1 MVRRA
6 PTRTA
11 RELARRAGRQQGL
24 LGGHPLRRS
33 DRRAHGLA
41 DLLIRD
47 RRGGARGAGRRT
59 ARGPQD
65 DARDR
70 PPSPH
75 RAPQDLHE
83 EVLRTWRGGL
93 RGLHPRR
100 RPVGARPRAAHRR
113 VRLRLRDQPRTAD
126 PVPVLDLHGAA
137 RGRARADPLGRQ
149 DDREP
154 GPGAVGRGARP
165 GGHRGVPPAAVP
177 LPRRVRGVGL
187 RGPPEGAPPEGA
199 DRRRHLRAHHG
210 AERGAAERPRVPQLL
225 LAPDD
230 RRATRRRGTPSPPA
244 CWP

>member
-6 PTRTA
+6 PARTA

-24 LGGHPLRRS
+24 LGGHPLRRP
-33 DRRAHGLA
+33 DRRPHGLA
-41 DLLIRD
+41 DLLVRD
-47 RRGGARGAGRRT
+47 RRGGARGAGRRA

-65 DARDR
+65 HARDR
-70 PPSPH
+70 SAAPH

-83 EVLRTWRGGL
+83 EVLGPRCRGL

-100 RPVGARPRAAHRR
+100 RAFRPGSRAAHRR
-113 VRLRLRDQPRTAD
+113 VRLRVRDQPRTAD

-137 RGRARADPLGRQ
+137 GGRARADPLGRQ

-177 LPRRVRGVGL
+177 LPRRVRGVGV
-187 RGPPEGAPPEGA
+187 RRPTEGAPPAGA
-199 DRRRHLRAHHG
+199 DRRRHLRPHDG
-210 AERGAAERPRVPQLL
+210 AERGAPERPRVPQLL

-230 RRATRRRGTPSPPA
+230 RRATKRRGTRSPPA
-244 CWP
+244 CWR